1 MSLTFTYSFTISQDF
16 CARKGNTTFLYT
28 TWRYWMTQ
36 QYNGL
41 EMLICIWNAFAILS
55 KDHHPFLLG
64 LFSRRVLKGFYYK
77 FVSQHLPLTKRFH
90 PKIRLVFLPASAL
103 SRVHRFL
110 ESRLVEGWNRSDS
123 RTSSNRIQESSGTHL
138 VQQCLGATWCLCLLI
153 LTKRNDDQQHKF
165 FSVDLFFSAVR
176 FFSNFFCRLVSK
188 EPCIL

>member
-1 MSLTFTYSFTISQDF
+1 MSSSFTSSFTISHF

-28 TWRYWMTQ
+28 TRRYWTTQ

-41 EMLICIWNAFAILS
+41 EMLICSWNAFAILS
-55 KDHHPFLLG
+55 KDHHTFLLG
-64 LFSRRVLKGFYYK
+64 LFSRRVLKRFYYK

-103 SRVHRFL
+103 SRVPRFL

-138 VQQCLGATWCLCLLI
+138 VQQCLGATWYLCLLI
-153 LTKRNDDQQHKF
+153 LTKRNDDQCF
-165 FSVDLFFSAVR
+165 FFCCQFFQW
-176 FFSNFFCRLVSK
+176 FLFCRLISK